1 MAQKLSIQLALEGA
15 AEIERQLA
23 DIGDAGQKAF
33 GSIVQAAKKA
43 GSFASL
49 DPGVVAE
56 KIKKFGVEG
65 PEAIRKINEAVK
77 AAGKFEQL
85 VSGLK
90 LVETALNRVGIAGK
104 ALVLVF
110 GPLGAVVTILATLF
124 GVALVGAVVKAGQA
138 IAAIDAQAIKLGSTF
153 EAFSKVREG
162 LLRAGIVAD
171 SIGQGLE
178 HLQGQIDKVTLAR
191 VEKEITSAQ
200 KNIAAGWPPTVAG
213 LEFLRKTAEG
223 TGSRGGAQGPGD
235 ARPAHHG

>member
-23 DIGDAGQKAF
+23 DIGEAGQKAF
-33 GSIVQAAKKA
+33 GEIVQAAKKA

-49 DPGVVAE
+49 DPSVVSA

-65 PEAIRKINEAVK
+65 PEAIRKIDEAVK
-77 AAGKFEQL
+77 AAGRFEQL
-85 VSGLK
+85 VQGLK
-90 LVETALNRVGIAGK
+90 LVEVALNRVGIAGK

-110 GPLGAVVTILATLF
+110 GPLGAAVGILAVLF
-124 GVALVGAVVKAGQA
+124 GVALVGAVVKAGEA
-138 IAAIDAQAIKLGSTF
+138 IAAIDAQAIKLGSSF

-178 HLQGQIDKVTLAR
+178 HLQSQIDKVTLER
-191 VEKEITSAQ
+191 VNKAF
-200 KNIAAGWPPTVAG
+200 A
-213 LEFLRKTAEG
+213 
-223 TGSRGGAQGPGD
+223 D
-235 ARPAHHG
+235 A